1 MIVDRMPDSSV
12 RLSLKYTGS
21 EVDGGS
27 MPIGE
32 VVSALQ
38 GFAGAYGKVA
48 NTVAPESLHE
58 LRVTA
63 VKQGSFEVH
72 MLGWLTS
79 AHGITA
85 LHALEGVGSAASVV
99 FRLIKRYVELKKFL
113 KGDRYE
119 ITVGDG
125 NTRLLINRDGESSEV
140 PREVIELLLAKT
152 LDSDLKKIVAPLEAG
167 RVDTAELTA
176 TDDKENQEFSI
187 DSSEKS
193 FFGESSG
200 ETREEVTLVGRL
212 ISNNKETLRG
222 TFERSDGT
230 RFPYRYAGQSPEVF
244 QSVYAYRGSVRVN
257 AIVTIGEGAE
267 IRRIEIL
274 DATALQINLDL

>member
-1 MIVDRMPDSSV
+1 
-12 RLSLKYTGS
+12 
-21 EVDGGS
+21 

-38 GFAGAYGKVA
+38 GFAGAYGRVA
-48 NTVAPESLHE
+48 NVVAPESLHE

-63 VKQGSFEVH
+63 VKQGSFEVQI
-72 MLGWLTS
+72 LGWLTS
-79 AHGITA
+79 AHEVSA
-85 LHALEGVGSAASVV
+85 LHVLEGVGSAASVV
-99 FRLIKRYVELKKFL
+99 FGVIKKYVELKKFL
-113 KGDRYE
+113 KGDTYE

-125 NTRLLINRDGESSEV
+125 NTRLVINRDGESSEV
-140 PREVIELLLAKT
+140 PREVIELLQAKT
-152 LDSDLKKIVAPLEAG
+152 IDSDLKKIVAPLETG
-167 RVDTAELTA
+167 RIDTAELTA
-176 TDDKENQEFSI
+176 TDDKEIQQVSI

-222 TFERSDGT
+222 RFELSDGT
-230 RFPYRYAGQSPEVF
+230 RFPYLYSGKSPELF

-257 AIVTIGEGAE
+257 AIATVGEDAE

-274 DATALQINLDL
+274 DAATLQISLDL